1 MRSPVILAAC
11 AALALPA
18 AAGAKEITALEVCG
32 TDGCTRIADR
42 SVLRSFE
49 EGSALAEAPP
59 AGRHRSYSLRIRIRV
74 RDEAGVARLGWT
86 SIWLPSAHVI
96 AFDGGQPGATFT
108 PAPPALERA
117 LWSAARGHTARAAR
131 GFAVARQPAA
141 RVAEVVPAP
150 ARASASARAP
160 AGDQAALMWAGGAGV
175 VLLLAAGAWRARRR

>member
-1 MRSPVILAAC
+1 MRSPIILAAF

-32 TDGCTRIADR
+32 TDGCTRVADR

-59 AGRHRSYSLRIRIRV
+59 AGRHRSYSLRIRV

-86 SIWLPSAHVI
+86 SLWLPSAHVI

-108 PAPPALERA
+108 PAPAALERA

-131 GFAVARQPAA
+131 RFAVARQPAA

-150 ARASASARAP
+150 VRASASARAP
-160 AGDQAALMWAGGAGV
+160 SGDQPALMWAGGAGV